1 MMNTL
6 NTNTY
11 NKDKQIKHV
20 INKNYYGKENE
31 PINASTVTPLK
42 KIDGKIWV
50 LVGLRG
56 VRGYWYK
63 KLCTFGGNIDY
74 GESPVNAGI
83 REAWEEAG
91 ILIKDRDLKL
101 YKKYKKFAHYYYVYD
116 HDPLVLGPSEEN
128 AWEIYKTN
136 PAHDNYSIEKEFGVK
151 MIYNNGVN
159 TGLAWVP
166 IDDILNSSAN
176 FVESSPSTKI
186 IRDMRY
192 QGII

>member
-1 MMNTL
+1 MNTL

-101 YKKYKKFAHYYYVYD
+101 YKKLSLSLLHPQIF
-116 HDPLVLGPSEEN
+116 
-128 AWEIYKTN
+128 TN
-136 PAHDNYSIEKEFGVK
+136 
-151 MIYNNGVN
+151 
-159 TGLAWVP
+159 
-166 IDDILNSSAN
+166 NSLL
-176 FVESSPSTKI
+176 KI
-186 IRDMRY
+186 TCKI
-192 QGII
+192 